1 VGDMIPSSEQRIPL
15 VITDITNNDVWNRL
29 KPKMGVRLLGWS
41 GVHWS
46 DISGAVR
53 RGLQAATG
61 LTEEERDEAE
71 ALVMEAEN
79 DGGLY
84 PQLTSAK
91 RLLSSFVKK
100 RKYARS
106 EAPKLLL
113 PIMQSANQQR
123 RAYGSELFTPRV
135 VDYAAHL
142 CVLGW
147 ERDAVDLPEEAGL
160 SGADAAWLAAEV
172 ARQPFVRARTLLPEG
187 FFPTPPQL
195 VEEMLGYAQPLHKG
209 LRVLEPSAGNGAIA
223 RALRKEGVEPKLV
236 EMNDSLRAILVTD
249 GFQLVGDDFL
259 KFDQHG
265 WDRILMNPPFER
277 GQDME
282 HVRHAYDLL
291 ADGGILVAITSE
303 GPFFREDRKAAA
315 FRDWLKSVG
324 GFSRRNAEGSFKVA
338 ERSTGV
344 QTRTVVIRK

>member
-1 VGDMIPSSEQRIPL
+1 
-15 VITDITNNDVWNRL
+15 
-29 KPKMGVRLLGWS
+29 LLAG
-41 GVHWS
+41 
-46 DISGAVR
+46 
-53 RGLQAATG
+53 
-61 LTEEERDEAE
+61 
-71 ALVMEAEN
+71 
-79 DGGLY
+79 
-84 PQLTSAK
+84 
-91 RLLSSFVKK
+91 FVKK
-100 RKYARS
+100 RKYARA

-123 RAYGSELFTPRV
+123 KAYDSEMFTARV

-147 ERDAVDLPEEAGL
+147 ERDAVDLPDEAGL
-160 SGADAAWLAAEV
+160 SGADAAWLRAEV

-187 FFPTPPQL
+187 FFPTPPAL
-195 VEEMLGYAQPLHKG
+195 VEELLRHAQPLHKG
-209 LRVLEPSAGNGAIA
+209 MRVLEPSAGNGAIA
-223 RALRKEGVEPKLV
+223 RALRAAGVEPKLV
-236 EMNDSLRAILVTD
+236 ELNDDLRAILVTD

-259 KFDQHG
+259 KFDQQG

-291 ADGGILVAITSE
+291 ADGGILAAITSE

-324 GFSRRNAEGSFKVA
+324 GSSHKNVEGAFKGA

-344 QTRTVVIRK
+344 QTRIVVIRK